1 MAARRLPSKSCRG
14 GQDMRRLLIVAT
26 WIAAFYGGSAT
37 AADGIAAKWAAA
49 WNSHDPA
56 NVVALFAENGVY
68 EDIPFGSS
76 NRGTAALRKYAADY
90 FAAVPD
96 MKTVVTGGSIK
107 NGRGYIEW
115 VFSGTDVGLYKTGK
129 PFSLRGVS
137 IIATK
142 NGKVTSDRDYYDL
155 AALMK
160 QVGASPQ

>member
-1 MAARRLPSKSCRG
+1 
-14 GQDMRRLLIVAT
+14 MRRLLVAASL
-26 WIAAFYGGSAT
+26 IAALYSG
-37 AADGIAAKWAAA
+37 AAAAAEGIAAKWAAA

-56 NVVALFAENGVY
+56 KVAALFAEDGVY
-68 EDIPFGSS
+68 EDIPFGST
-76 NRGTAALRKYAADY
+76 NRGAAALRKYAADY

-107 NGRGYIEW
+107 NGVGYVEW
-115 VFSGTDVGLYKTGK
+115 TFSGTDVGLYKTGK

-160 QVGASPQ
+160 QVGAAQK